1 MTTPPPPD
9 DGPRTIAGAVARGGA
24 LALRDMLL
32 NAGVLFSLIVGVGG
46 AVSGAQPWVWLG
58 PVIGVVG
65 VVASFAGHRARVVT
79 HADGT
84 RTTVT
89 TWPSALIW
97 VVAIAVPLVA
107 VAVMAA
113 MWG

>member
-24 LALRDMLL
+24 LAVRDMLL

-46 AVSGAQPWVWLG
+46 AVSGTQPWVWLG

-65 VVASFAGHRARVVT
+65 VLACYCESDSVQKRPTQSRLDSGSIFLT
-79 HADGT
+79 
-84 RTTVT
+84 
-89 TWPSALIW
+89 L
-97 VVAIAVPLVA
+97 
-107 VAVMAA
+107 
-113 MWG
+113 